1 LKSPFHPFFHS
12 RSRSII
18 KVLTVLVIIGALGMV
33 SLSATAT
40 TVAVT
45 FSPTVLT
52 DQAADIEQNNVYTWI
67 SSLFTTGYT
76 ASAVIPSGQ
85 GTVYYTA
92 NLTAPSTSVSEIQIE
107 SSSGQVLSTAKG
119 NGWSVSDSF
128 DFSFSGYSEYIMYLY
143 YSESNVGSLVAT
155 TTNGVLAESSDGF
168 VYALSTNTPASGTVF
183 TTTQNITSSTLQAV
197 ITITEKTTTPPPSDA
212 TIHFIESGLP
222 TGTSWSVTY
231 HSVLN
236 GYTGANTTQSSTTDE
251 IDVTMAIGNTIYYW
265 ISSYNGLTPS
275 PSEGIINL
283 VSNTTVNVVY
293 PTPVAKSYSVTFVPI
308 GIPSGTTWGVTL
320 AGLQLFGSN
329 LNGQNPD
336 ISFSET
342 NGSYAYSVYVP
353 SPDTA
358 SPASGTITVNGGP
371 VTQDITINVPV
382 KDYTMSF
389 TETGLPSGVDFTVAT
404 GVGSAS
410 GSPTASFSVPNGTYS
425 FTIANIVSGGN
436 TYIPTPASGTVTVN
450 GANVNEPITFTE
462 QAYTVTFT
470 ETGLPSGTTWYLN
483 ITNGQTFSS
492 SSTSITFDEF
502 DGSYSYTL
510 ATNDPAYAP
519 STPSGSFTV
528 NNAAVSIT
536 VSFVQNKYSVTF
548 SETGLPSG
556 SVWYIN
562 LTNGQTFSSSST
574 SLVFSEPDGSYSYSV
589 STNNPAYAPSM
600 SSGSF
605 TMDNSPVSLSV
616 TFVENTYSVTFQESG
631 LPSGTLWGVTFG
643 TSSQTSTT
651 TSITFNGLLPGTY
664 PYTAM
669 ADGYNNIYGNETIVA
684 SSPKEIFISLTL
696 ESNVINT
703 AAPTVNITSSQNY
716 YINGTV
722 TPPSSY
728 GRPDWTNLFVDVSEG
743 SYNKSLSF
751 SPPDWNF
758 SLQVPT
764 LNVTYHM
771 SFQLVGK
778 VTTTGQSLES
788 AKYVTTVKM
797 PPASSSSQIPTY
809 YSISPPSGTTI
820 YSSQTINL
828 YLKGNVT
835 YSGLLS
841 FSSPLDYKNNITM
854 NSTELSNGT
863 QSLHYAL
870 NITSMPSGT
879 YTFKFLVIYQGKTL
893 IALSSQYYIESV
905 NAITLKYSYNYT
917 ETSSGLY
924 NTYWNITEVDN
935 SSNPSPVVNALNLS
949 VNGKEIGFLKGKPF
963 TSNGHTRDYF
973 VFTISN
979 LSKGTYNLTAQ
990 SYNVNGNV
998 MTSLFTEN
1006 YTFTVPTLPPSPP
1019 GGGGVYWQNFL
1030 SWFHQGYNEYIVVG
1044 VSLVII
1050 VGAAIAYSSSGSS
1063 KYLYAQ
1069 SGQNSQSGNSRS
1081 GSGGVNVNVREYI
1094 GSQSK
1099 NRTNRP
1105 KSKSHNRGR

>member
-12 RSRSII
+12 RNASII

-45 FSPTVLT
+45 FSPTTLT

-92 NLTAPSTSVSEIQIE
+92 NLNAPSTSVSEIQIE

-143 YSESNVGSLVAT
+143 YSESNVGSLIAT

-168 VYALSTNTPASGTVF
+168 VYALSTNTQVSGTVF

-236 GYTGANTTQSSTTDE
+236 GYTGANTTQSSSTSE
-251 IDVTMAIGNTIYYW
+251 INVTMAIGNTIYYW

-283 VSNTTVNVVY
+283 ISSTTVNVVY
-293 PTPVAKSYSVTFVPI
+293 PTPVAKSYSVTFVPV

-320 AGLQLFGSN
+320 AGLELYGSN

-342 NGSYAYSVYVP
+342 NGSYSYSVYIP

-358 SPASGTITVNGGP
+358 SPASGTITVSGAA

-382 KDYTMSF
+382 KDYTLSF
-389 TETGLPSGVDFTVAT
+389 TETGLPSGVSFTVAT

-425 FTIANIVSGGN
+425 FTIANIVSGGI
-436 TYIPTPASGTVTVN
+436 TYIPTPASGYVTVS
-450 GANVNEPITFTE
+450 GANVNKDITFT
-462 QAYTVTFT
+462 Q
-470 ETGLPSGTTWYLN
+470 
-483 ITNGQTFSS
+483 Q
-492 SSTSITFDEF
+492 
-502 DGSYSYTL
+502 SYSI
-510 ATNDPAYAP
+510 
-519 STPSGSFTV
+519 
-528 NNAAVSIT
+528 SI
-536 VSFVQNKYSVTF
+536 

-556 SVWYIN
+556 SVWYVN
-562 LTNGQTFSSSST
+562 LTNGQTFSTSST
-574 SLVFSEPDGSYSYSV
+574 SMTFNEPDGSYSYSIA
-589 STNNPAYAPSM
+589 TNNAAYVPST
-600 SSGSF
+600 SSGTF
-605 TMDNSPVSLSV
+605 TVNNAALSLSV
-616 TFVENTYSVTFQESG
+616 SFVANTYSVTFQESG
-631 LPSGTLWGVTFG
+631 LPSGTPWGVTFG
-643 TSSQTSTT
+643 TSSQTSTS

-664 PYTAM
+664 AYIAM
-669 ADGYNNIYGNETIVA
+669 ADGYNNVYGNETIVA
-684 SSPKEIFISLTL
+684 SSPKTMFITTTF
-696 ESNVINT
+696 ESNIITT

-743 SYNKSLSF
+743 SYNKSFSF

-758 SLQVPT
+758 SLQVPS

-778 VTTTGQSLES
+778 LTTTGQSLES

-949 VNGKEIGFLKGKPF
+949 VGGKEIGFLKGKPF

-973 VFTISN
+973 TFTISN

-990 SYNVNGNV
+990 AYNVNGNV
-998 MTSLFTEN
+998 MTSLFITY
-1006 YTFTVPTLPPSPP
+1006 YTFTVPNLPPSPP
-1019 GGGGVYWQNFL
+1019 GGGGVYWQGFL
-1030 SWFHQGYNEYIVVG
+1030 SWLHQGYNEYIVVG
-1044 VSLVII
+1044 VGLVII
-1050 VGAAIAYSSSGSS
+1050 IGAAVAYSTSGSS

-1069 SGQNSQSGNSRS
+1069 GSQNSQSGNSRS

-1099 NRTNRP
+1099 SQPRRTT
-1105 KSKSHNRGR
+1105 SKRRSK

>member
-1 LKSPFHPFFHS
+1 LKSPSHPFFHS
-12 RSRSII
+12 RNPSIV

-45 FSPTVLT
+45 FSPTTLT

-92 NLTAPSTSVSEIQIE
+92 NLNAPSTSVSEIQIE

-143 YSESNVGSLVAT
+143 YSESNVGSLIAT

-168 VYALSTNTPASGTVF
+168 VYALSTNTQVSGTVY
-183 TTTQNITSSTLQAV
+183 TTTQIISSSTLQAV

-212 TIHFIESGLP
+212 TIHFKESGLP
-222 TGTSWSVTY
+222 TGISWSVTY

-236 GYTGANTTQSSTTDE
+236 GYTGANTTQSSSTSE
-251 IDVTMAIGNTIYYW
+251 INVTMAIGNVIYYW

-293 PTPVAKSYSVTFVPI
+293 PTPVAKSYSVTFVPV

-320 AGLQLFGSN
+320 AGLELYGSS

-342 NGSYAYSVYVP
+342 NGSYAYSIYVA

-358 SPASGTITVNGGP
+358 SPASGTITVSGAAI
-371 VTQDITINVPV
+371 TQDITINVPV

-389 TETGLPSGVDFTVAT
+389 TETGLPSGVSFTVAT

-425 FTIANIVSGGN
+425 FTIANIVSGGI
-436 TYIPTPASGTVTVN
+436 TYIPTPNAGYVTVN
-450 GANVNEPITFTE
+450 GANVNEPITFT
-462 QAYTVTFT
+462 Q
-470 ETGLPSGTTWYLN
+470 
-483 ITNGQTFSS
+483 Q
-492 SSTSITFDEF
+492 
-502 DGSYSYTL
+502 SYSI
-510 ATNDPAYAP
+510 
-519 STPSGSFTV
+519 
-528 NNAAVSIT
+528 SI
-536 VSFVQNKYSVTF
+536 

-556 SVWYIN
+556 SVWYVN
-562 LTNGQTFSSSST
+562 LTNGQTFSTSST
-574 SLVFSEPDGSYSYSV
+574 SMTFNEPDGSYSYSIA
-589 STNNPAYAPSM
+589 TNNAAYAPST
-600 SSGSF
+600 SSGTF
-605 TMDNSPVSLSV
+605 TVNNAALSLSV
-616 TFVENTYSVTFQESG
+616 SFVANTYSVTFQESG
-631 LPSGTLWGVTFG
+631 LPSGTPWGVTFG

-664 PYTAM
+664 SYIAM

-684 SSPKEIFISLTL
+684 SSPKTMFITTTF
-696 ESNVINT
+696 ESNIITT

-854 NSTELSNGT
+854 NSTMLSNGT

-949 VNGKEIGFLKGKPF
+949 VGGKEIGFLKGKPF

-973 VFTISN
+973 TFTISN

-990 SYNVNGNV
+990 AYNVNGNV

-1019 GGGGVYWQNFL
+1019 GGGGVYWQSFL
-1030 SWFHQGYNEYIVVG
+1030 SWIHQGYNEYMVIG
-1044 VSLVII
+1044 IGLVII

-1069 SGQNSQSGNSRS
+1069 GSQNSQSGSRS
-1081 GSGGVNVNVREYI
+1081 GSGQGINNKI
-1094 GSQSK
+1094 ATGSQSK
-1099 NRTNRP
+1099 SRPRRTT
-1105 KSKSHNRGR
+1105 SKRRSK

>member
-1 LKSPFHPFFHS
+1 LKSPSHPFFHS

-168 VYALSTNTPASGTVF
+168 VYALSTNTQASGTVF

-212 TIHFIESGLP
+212 TIKFIESGLP

-358 SPASGTITVNGGP
+358 SPASGTITVSGAA

-382 KDYTMSF
+382 KDYTLSF
-389 TETGLPSGVDFTVAT
+389 TETGLPSGVSFTVAT

-425 FTIANIVSGGN
+425 FTIANIISGGI
-436 TYIPTPASGTVTVN
+436 TYIPTPNAGYVTVN
-450 GANVNEPITFTE
+450 GANVNEPITFT
-462 QAYTVTFT
+462 Q
-470 ETGLPSGTTWYLN
+470 
-483 ITNGQTFSS
+483 Q
-492 SSTSITFDEF
+492 
-502 DGSYSYTL
+502 SYSI
-510 ATNDPAYAP
+510 
-519 STPSGSFTV
+519 
-528 NNAAVSIT
+528 SI
-536 VSFVQNKYSVTF
+536 

-556 SVWYIN
+556 SVWYVN
-562 LTNGQTFSSSST
+562 LTNGQTFSTSST
-574 SLVFSEPDGSYSYSV
+574 SMTFNEPDGSYSYSV
-589 STNNPAYAPSM
+589 ATNNAAYAPST
-600 SSGSF
+600 SSGTF
-605 TMDNSPVSLSV
+605 TVNNAALSLSV
-616 TFVENTYSVTFQESG
+616 SFVANTYSVSFQESG
-631 LPSGTLWGVTFG
+631 LPSGTPWGVTFG
-643 TSSQTSTT
+643 TSSHTSTT

-664 PYTAM
+664 AYIAM
-669 ADGYNNIYGNETIVA
+669 ADGYNNVYGNETIVA
-684 SSPKEIFISLTL
+684 SSPKTMFITTTF
-696 ESNVINT
+696 ESNIITT

-722 TPPSSY
+722 APPSSY

-778 VTTTGQSLES
+778 LTTTGQSLES

-870 NITSMPSGT
+870 NITSMPSGS

-949 VNGKEIGFLKGKPF
+949 VAGKEIGFLKGTPF

-990 SYNVNGNV
+990 AYNVNGNV

-1006 YTFTVPTLPPSPP
+1006 NTFTVPTLPPSPP
-1019 GGGGVYWQNFL
+1019 GGGGIYWQDFL

-1044 VSLVII
+1044 VGLVII
-1050 VGAAIAYSSSGSS
+1050 AGAAIAYSSSGSS

-1069 SGQNSQSGNSRS
+1069 GGQNSQSGNSRS
-1081 GSGGVNVNVREYI
+1081 GPGQGINIKIET
-1094 GSQSK
+1094 GSQSRS
-1099 NRTNRP
+1099 RTRRTT
-1105 KSKSHNRGR
+1105 SKRRSK

>member
-1 LKSPFHPFFHS
+1 LKPPLSHSFHS
-12 RSRSII
+12 TKAIR
-18 KVLTVLVIIGALGMV
+18 VIIAVALIAALSFV
-33 SLSATAT
+33 NLSATAT

-45 FSPTVLT
+45 FSPTMLT
-52 DQAADIEQNNVYTWI
+52 GQAADIEQNNVYTWI
-67 SSLFTTGYT
+67 SALFSTGYT
-76 ASAVIPSGQ
+76 ATAVIPAGQ

-92 NLTAPSTSVSEIQIE
+92 NLNAPSTSVSEIQIE
-107 SSSGQVLSTAKG
+107 SSSGQVLSIAKG

-143 YSESNVGSLVAT
+143 YSESNVGSLIAT

-197 ITITEKTTTPPPSDA
+197 ITIAEKTTTPPPSDA
-212 TIHFIESGLP
+212 TIHFKESGLP

-236 GYTGANTTQSSTTDE
+236 GYTGANTTQFSSTSE
-251 IDVTMAIGNTIYYW
+251 INVTMAIGNTIYYW

-293 PTPVAKSYSVTFVPI
+293 PTPVAKSYSVTFIPV

-336 ISFSET
+336 ISFSEA

-382 KDYTMSF
+382 KDYTLSF

-410 GSPTASFSVPNGTYS
+410 GNPTASFSVPNGTYS
-425 FTIANIVSGGN
+425 FTIANIISGGI
-436 TYIPTPASGTVTVN
+436 TYIPTPNAGYVTVN
-450 GANVNEPITFTE
+450 GANVNKAITFT
-462 QAYTVTFT
+462 QQSYAVTFT
-470 ETGLPSGTTWYLN
+470 ETGLPSG
-483 ITNGQTFSS
+483 
-492 SSTSITFDEF
+492 
-502 DGSYSYTL
+502 
-510 ATNDPAYAP
+510 
-519 STPSGSFTV
+519 
-528 NNAAVSIT
+528 
-536 VSFVQNKYSVTF
+536 
-548 SETGLPSG
+548 
-556 SVWYIN
+556 SVWYVN
-562 LTNGQTFSSSST
+562 LTNGQTFSTSST
-574 SLVFSEPDGSYSYSV
+574 SMTFNEPDGSYSYSV

-605 TMDNSPVSLSV
+605 TIDNSPVSLSV
-616 TFVENTYSVTFQESG
+616 TFIENTYSLTFTESG
-631 LPSGTLWGVTFG
+631 LPSGTLWGVTLD

-651 TSITFNGLLPGTY
+651 TVITFNGLIPGTY
-664 PYTAM
+664 SYVAM
-669 ADGYNNIYGNETIVA
+669 ADGYNNVYGNVTIVA

-703 AAPTVNITSSQNY
+703 SAPTVNITSSQNY
-716 YINGTV
+716 FINGTV
-722 TPPSSY
+722 RPPSPY
-728 GRPDWTNLFVDVSEG
+728 GYSDWYTLFVDVSEG

-764 LNVTYHM
+764 LNVTYRL

-778 VTTTGQSLES
+778 LITGQSLES
-788 AKYVTTVKM
+788 GKYVISVKM

-820 YSSQTINL
+820 YSSRTISL

-835 YSGLLS
+835 YSALLS
-841 FSSPLDYKNNITM
+841 LSSPLYYKNNLTM
-854 NSTELSNGT
+854 NSTTLSNGT
-863 QSLHYAL
+863 QALYYAL
-870 NITSMPSGT
+870 NITSMPSGS

-893 IALSSQYYIESV
+893 IALTAQYYIEAV

-935 SSNPSPVVNALNLS
+935 SSNPYSAVNALNLS
-949 VNGKEIGFLKGKPF
+949 LGGKPIGFLKGKPF
-963 TSNGHTRDYF
+963 TSNGHTRDFF

-979 LSKGTYNLTAQ
+979 LSKGTYNLTVQAF
-990 SYNVNGNV
+990 NVSGNV
-998 MTSLFTEN
+998 MTLLFSEN
-1006 YTFTVPTLPPSPP
+1006 YTFTVPTLPPSTPP
-1019 GGGGVYWQNFL
+1019 GGGGGIYWQDFL
-1030 SWFHQGYNEYIVVG
+1030 SWLQQGYNEYIVIG
-1044 VSLVII
+1044 IGLVII
-1050 VGAAIAYSSSGSS
+1050 AGAVIAYSTSGSS
-1063 KYLYAQ
+1063 RYLYAQ
-1069 SGQNSQSGNSRS
+1069 GYQNNQSGSRS
-1081 GSGGVNVNVREYI
+1081 GSGQGINI
-1094 GSQSK
+1094 KIATGSQSRSYRRR
-1099 NRTNRP
+1099 NT
-1105 KSKSHNRGR
+1105 SKRRSK